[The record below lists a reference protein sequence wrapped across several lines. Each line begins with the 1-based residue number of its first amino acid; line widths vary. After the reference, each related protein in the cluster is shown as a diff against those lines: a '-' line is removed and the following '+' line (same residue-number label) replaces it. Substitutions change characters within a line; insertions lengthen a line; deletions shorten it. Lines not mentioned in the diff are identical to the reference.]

1 MTCKILR
8 LFFNTLAADDKH
20 SLVKRENLTKP
31 IQMHLSQKQ
40 KAVSRCLRAFSK
52 STLNFERF
60 PEKIPL
66 IAYVFPNLQTPEDV
80 AR

>member
-1 MTCKILR
+1 
-8 LFFNTLAADDKH
+8 
-20 SLVKRENLTKP
+20 
-31 IQMHLSQKQ
+31 MHLSQKQ